1 MSCFLI
7 QKCIHDTKRA
17 WRFFFGGS
25 FLEISVFCHAHFSV
39 GRCTKIRETQKTPLD
54 LLQEWIIWHEVYMFD
69 LSSQKKTCFG
79 RKDGWN
85 SFFFVLSMC
94 FRWRFQSPNLGEP
107 NVCFFHGNLKQL
119 QEAAFVQIKCCS
131 FLFETKESRWH
142 VVQYVLVAFFLR
154 IFLGKWWHNVA
165 TFPSNVHLVHPKI
178 HRIYW
183 RNFYECKVC
192 LQI

>member
-1 MSCFLI
+1 MTPNALGVFFRWILPWDIGFLP
-7 QKCIHDTKRA
+7 RP
-17 WRFFFGGS
+17 FFG
-25 FLEISVFCHAHFSV
+25 
-39 GRCTKIRETQKTPLD
+39 RQMYKDPWNTKNALGFASGMNHMTWSIYVWPEFP
-54 LLQEWIIWHEVYMFD
+54 
-69 LSSQKKTCFG
+69 KKTWFG
-79 RKDGWN
+79 RKYEWN
-85 SFFFVLSMC
+85 SQFLALSMC

-142 VVQYVLVAFFLR
+142 VVQCVLVAFFLR
-154 IFLGKWWHNVA
+154 IFLTKWWHNVA

-183 RNFYECKVC
+183 RYFYECKVC